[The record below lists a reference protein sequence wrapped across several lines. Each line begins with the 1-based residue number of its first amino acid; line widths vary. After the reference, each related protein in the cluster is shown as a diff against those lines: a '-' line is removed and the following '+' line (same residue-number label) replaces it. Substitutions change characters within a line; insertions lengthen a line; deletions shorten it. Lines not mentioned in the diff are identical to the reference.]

1 VRAPAG
7 LTAAREGRRLAWS
20 RPDVRVWVK
29 APQDLHQLEGRS
41 VAKVADYRRVVSGKS
56 PDLEVVTQLWVGGF
70 DPERLREDESEA
82 GVVLGRP

>member
-7 LTAAREGRRLAWS
+7 LTAARDRRRLARS
-20 RPDVRVWVK
+20 RPDVRAWVN
-29 APQDLHQLEGRS
+29 APQDLHQVEGRS
-41 VAKVADYRRVVSGKS
+41 VSKVADYRGVVSGKS

-70 DPERLREDESEA
+70 DTERLREDESKP